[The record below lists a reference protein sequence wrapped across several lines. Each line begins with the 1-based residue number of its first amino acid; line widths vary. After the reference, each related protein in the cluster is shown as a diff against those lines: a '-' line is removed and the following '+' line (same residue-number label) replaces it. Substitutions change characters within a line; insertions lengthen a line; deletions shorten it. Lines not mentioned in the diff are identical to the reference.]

1 VILLDVKRAQ
11 NIGIALA
18 QFRNLDDT
26 KMTHAQIRQAVLEM
40 DGRLMTEDRLESLQ
54 VGLKNPDY

>member
-26 KMTHAQIRQAVLEM
+26 KMTHAQIRRAVLEM

-54 VGLKNPDY
+54 VEKKP